1 MLSTK
6 DMSAGSGR
14 IKPVMG
20 AGNNVIKINSITFDV
35 TPYDNDAYNIM
46 LHVEGQ
52 PEGNDF
58 QGFLKDVNK
67 PDGPRF
73 EGQVGRIRFSPFPYK
88 DTTLPSGIE
97 IQRDSEVLKSMIF
110 LSEVLNKREELDKIE
125 AETIEEFMEFCN
137 TLFSNSEYFNA
148 CIGGR
153 EWENKDG
160 YVNLDLFL
168 PRISKDGVPLEA
180 LDKENSRLLTYN
192 EKDHLRKIQEK
203 KNTTTNSFEPATTV
217 NASDDFDL

>member
-46 LHVEGQ
+46 LHVEGK
-52 PEGNDF
+52 PEGGDF

-73 EGQVGRIRFSPFPYK
+73 E
-88 DTTLPSGIE
+88 
-97 IQRDSEVLKSMIF
+97 
-110 LSEVLNKREELDKIE
+110 
-125 AETIEEFMEFCN
+125 
-137 TLFSNSEYFNA
+137 
-148 CIGGR
+148 
-153 EWENKDG
+153 
-160 YVNLDLFL
+160 
-168 PRISKDGVPLEA
+168 
-180 LDKENSRLLTYN
+180 
-192 EKDHLRKIQEK
+192 
-203 KNTTTNSFEPATTV
+203 
-217 NASDDFDL
+217 